1 MAYLDIKMRSATDDL
16 SEVDGLLQRVERA
29 DGVRPLS
36 DHLWIDLRQGGRP
49 GFAGLLAYIPGHDHL
64 VAYCQV
70 SRGNDSWSL
79 DLIVDPHHRYD
90 METIGPEML
99 AAAIEIISNEGGGQ
113 VYWWVYEPTKVHQQL
128 ASSVNFAIGRTV
140 TQMRVNLP
148 LSQDVLNDTKQIE
161 TCAFRVGKDEQSWL
175 DVNNRAFSDHPEQGG
190 WTREILQS
198 RQQEPWFSPNGF
210 LLHHIDSK
218 LAGFCWTKLHLDTQP
233 VLGEIYVIA
242 VDPDFSGKGLGRS
255 LTVAGLQH
263 LAKLGTT
270 VGMLYVDNQNSNAL
284 NMYTS
289 LGFASH
295 HQQCAFVGD
304 VH

>member
-1 MAYLDIKMRSATDDL
+1 
-16 SEVDGLLQRVERA
+16 
-29 DGVRPLS
+29 
-36 DHLWIDLRQGGRP
+36 
-49 GFAGLLAYIPGHDHL
+49 
-64 VAYCQV
+64 
-70 SRGNDSWSL
+70 
-79 DLIVDPHHRYD
+79 
-90 METIGPEML
+90 
-99 AAAIEIISNEGGGQ
+99 
-113 VYWWVYEPTKVHQQL
+113 VYEPTQVHQQL

-148 LSQDVLNDTKQIE
+148 LSQDVLDNTKEIE
-161 TCAFRVGKDEQSWL
+161 TCAFRVGTDDQSWL

-190 WTREILQS
+190 WTKEILQS

-210 LLHHIDSK
+210 LLHHVDNK
-218 LAGFCWTKLHLDTQP
+218 LAGFCWTKLHLETQP

-242 VDPDFSGKGLGRS
+242 VDPEFVGKGLGRS

-270 VGMLYVDNQNSNAL
+270 VGMLYVDIQNSTAL
-284 NMYTS
+284 NMYS
-289 LGFASH
+289 ALGFTSH